1 MLPSRYLLIFVHLRK
16 AEQCLLCCIYFAS
29 LKGQFC
35 SHLHSEQA
43 PLSKHAVKQ
52 GLTREAVPP
61 TRSRK
66 PSVFSSAASTVTL
79 TDFRKC
85 SHWKD
90 FLISPCFSRSPTES
104 PFSEHFKIQG
114 ADAGFLE
121 ILSMWKT
128 GCMVSYPK
136 NATVSLSAGGS
147 PQPHSQEGWG
157 DAQDSFLSGKVVL
170 TFNWLSH
177 SFLQF

>member
-79 TDFRKC
+79 TDFRKV
-85 SHWKD
+85 H
-90 FLISPCFSRSPTES
+90 IGRTFS
-104 PFSEHFKIQG
+104 FH
-114 ADAGFLE
+114 L
-121 ILSMWKT
+121 
-128 GCMVSYPK
+128 VS
-136 NATVSLSAGGS
+136 AEV
-147 PQPHSQEGWG
+147 Q
-157 DAQDSFLSGKVVL
+157 
-170 TFNWLSH
+170 LSH
-177 SFLQF
+177 HSLNISRFREQMLVSWKSSLCGKQAAWYLTPRMQQCLSLQVGHPSHTLRKVGGMPKTASSVEKWF